1 MKTTKEFCLSDKVEE
16 QCQEDIDEFELSF
29 DERRWYFEK
38 DVKEFIKRLK
48 EFTNIRAKTLEL
60 NKNNPRMNWE
70 TSGTTE
76 LSNILFMIDKLAG
89 ERLTK

>member
-1 MKTTKEFCLSDKVEE
+1 MTEEEFCLSDKA
-16 QCQEDIDEFELSF
+16 IFP
-29 DERRWYFEK
+29 REK
-38 DVKEFIKRLK
+38 SVTQFYPYIYLEDVKEFIKRLK